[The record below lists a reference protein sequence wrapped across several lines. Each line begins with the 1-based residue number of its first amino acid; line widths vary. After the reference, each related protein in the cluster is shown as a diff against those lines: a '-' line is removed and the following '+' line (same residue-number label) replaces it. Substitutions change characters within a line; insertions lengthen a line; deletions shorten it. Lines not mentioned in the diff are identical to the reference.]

1 MRWQCWL
8 TIDRAFYQ
16 TKRATSMLWSTHG
29 DLATLL
35 ATLLADEESNA

>member
-16 TKRATSMLWSTHG
+16 TMRATSMLWSTHG
-29 DLATLL
+29 DLAK
-35 ATLLADEESNA
+35 LLADEESNA